1 MEATGPKFRE
11 VSQLGQNITNTN
23 PYQPGE
29 TQLVWDSSAPLISRE
44 QMAQVIPGI
53 TKYIR

>member
-44 QMAQVIPGI
+44 QMAQVIPDI